1 MSRNFVEGIKVK
13 TATREEILR
22 MGDVDTITILDKTE
36 NSLEVQGENSSTLM
50 VFNHDMGRVGTFK
63 KIDKD
68 GDAIV
73 IFDDEFEEYFP
84 EELLTI
90 VEDENE
96 MPTDSEMPTSVG
108 AKLEKSDKKLIR
120 FENVEPYFKL
130 SDEQI
135 KLLKVLDEYGLLSE
149 SYNFAD
155 EVEIIEV

>member
-1 MSRNFVEGIKVK
+1 
-13 TATREEILR
+13 
-22 MGDVDTITILDKTE
+22 MGDVDIVTIHDKTG
-36 NSLEVQGENSSTLM
+36 NSLEVQGENSSSLT

-63 KIDKD
+63 KIDAD

-73 IFDDEFEEYFP
+73 IFGNEYEEYFP

-90 VEDENE
+90 VEDENLV
-96 MPTDSEMPTSVG
+96 VG
-108 AKLEKSDKKLIR
+108 NEKVEKPDKKLIR

>member
-1 MSRNFVEGIKVK
+1 MSRNFVQGIRVKV
-13 TATREEILR
+13 ATREEVLR
-22 MGDVDTITILDKTE
+22 MADVDTVKIIDKTG
-36 NSLEVQGENSSTLM
+36 NSLEVQGENSSVLT
-50 VFNHDMGRVGTFK
+50 VFDHDMGRVGTFK
-63 KIDKD
+63 KIDAD

-73 IFDDEFEEYFP
+73 IFENEYEEYFP

-90 VEDENE
+90 VEEENLTIGQE
-96 MPTDSEMPTSVG
+96 LV
-108 AKLEKSDKKLIR
+108 EKVEKPDKKLIR

-135 KLLKVLDEYGLLSE
+135 KLLNVLEEYGLLSE

>member
-1 MSRNFVEGIKVK
+1 MSRNFVEGIKVR

-63 KIDKD
+63 KIDSY

-73 IFDDEFEEYFP
+73 IFGDEYEEYFP

-90 VEDENE
+90 VEDESE
-96 MPTDSEMPTSVG
+96 LPTESELLTIG
-108 AKLEKSDKKLIR
+108 EKLEKSDKKLIR

-135 KLLKVLDEYGLLSE
+135 KLLYVLYEYGLLNE
-149 SYNFAD
+149 SFNFAD
-155 EVEIIEV
+155 EVEVIEV

>member
-22 MGDVDTITILDKTE
+22 MGDVDTIKILDKTE

-50 VFNHDMGRVGTFK
+50 VFNHDMGKVGTFK
-63 KIDKD
+63 KIDSD

-73 IFDDEFEEYFP
+73 IFGNEYEEYFP

-90 VEDENE
+90 VEDESE
-96 MPTDSEMPTSVG
+96 LPTIG
-108 AKLEKSDKKLIR
+108 AKLEKVEKSDKKLIR

>member
-1 MSRNFVEGIKVK
+1 MSRNFVQGIRVKV
-13 TATREEILR
+13 ATREEILK
-22 MGDVDTITILDKTE
+22 MGDVDIVTIHDKTG
-36 NSLEVQGENSSTLM
+36 NSLEVQGENSSSLT
-50 VFNHDMGRVGTFK
+50 VFNHDMGKVGTFK
-63 KIDKD
+63 KIDAD

-73 IFDDEFEEYFP
+73 IFGNEYEEYFP

-90 VEDENE
+90 VEDENLV
-96 MPTDSEMPTSVG
+96 VG
-108 AKLEKSDKKLIR
+108 NEKVEKPDKKLIR

>member
-1 MSRNFVEGIKVK
+1 MSRNFVQGIKVRI
-13 TATREEILR
+13 ATREEILK
-22 MGDVDTITILDKTE
+22 MGDVDTITINDKCE
-36 NSLEVQGENSSTLM
+36 NSLEVQGKNSSSLM
-50 VFNHDMGRVGTFK
+50 ISNHDMGKIGTFK
-63 KIDKD
+63 KIDSD

-73 IFDDEFEEYFP
+73 ILDNEFEEYFP

-96 MPTDSEMPTSVG
+96 MPTNAEKKV
-108 AKLEKSDKKLIR
+108 EKSDKKLIR